1 MGSTKKGSKQLS
13 NFQFWYGGKKTW
25 FFQTLIN
32 YFFPLHDHQK
42 GGGVSFV
49 SKLYSHDTDR
59 GLLVSEPGVTSL
71 LGCWTFKEV
80 PAPDLSAIVDTDSLL
95 AVGRKTEN
103 WNCKLKLERFFISLL
118 LYKSRFGNAGHQ
130 EKAKQITEL
139 RIYNTNFCSH
149 IFLHFKCL

>member
-1 MGSTKKGSKQLS
+1 MIWREKNVIFS
-13 NFQFWYGGKKTW
+13 NF
-25 FFQTLIN
+25 N
-32 YFFPLHDHQK
+32 YFFSSK
-42 GGGVSFV
+42 REGESFV

-139 RIYNTNFCSH
+139 RMYNTNFCCH